1 MNSGQFATQGSEV
14 KGSLSF
20 TNYIKIQVEGDRPTH
35 LPLRIA
41 YTLSMDSFDFFRP
54 PILSVT
60 ALSNYL
66 RELLETDDVLRDVW
80 VKGEISNFTQP
91 RSGHLY
97 FTLKDAE
104 AQVKCVMWKTAA
116 LRLTFSPREGQSVEV
131 HGSMGFY
138 PAQGQAQ
145 LYIDSMQPVGEGM
158 LFQEF
163 LRLKN
168 KLEAEG
174 LFDQEH
180 KRPLPHLPKHIGI
193 ITSGS
198 GAALQDMLNTL
209 NRRLPLVRVTL
220 APSLVQGVEAP
231 ANLLRSLN
239 SLNQI
244 EDLDLIL
251 IARGGGSIEDLW
263 AFNDENLARAIYK
276 SRVPVISG
284 VGHETDF
291 TIADFVADLRA
302 PTPTAAAEL
311 ATPIT
316 INDLATAL
324 KNADTV
330 LNGTITESIATRSY
344 QLELKNHD
352 LRRLSPIQRVNNA
365 IQTLD
370 VLHERLDRTIQ
381 IFLQQLGF
389 HLQHLDNRLE
399 TLSPLSVLRRGFAI
413 VNDTQS
419 GQLVS
424 QAGQTYENQSVQVRF
439 VDGNVPAILHP
450 SNQEKL

>member
-1 MNSGQFATQGSEV
+1 M
-14 KGSLSF
+14 
-20 TNYIKIQVEGDRPTH
+20 
-35 LPLRIA
+35 RIA

-419 GQLVS
+419 GQMVS

>member
-1 MNSGQFATQGSEV
+1 M
-14 KGSLSF
+14 
-20 TNYIKIQVEGDRPTH
+20 
-35 LPLRIA
+35 RIA

-413 VNDTQS
+413 LNDTQS

>member
-1 MNSGQFATQGSEV
+1 MQFATQGSEV
-14 KGSLSF
+14 EGSRSI
-20 TNYIKIQVEGDRPTH
+20 TIYIKIQVEGDRATY

-54 PILSVT
+54 TILTVT
-60 ALSNYL
+60 ALSSYL
-66 RELLETDDVLRDVW
+66 RELLETDEILRDVW
-80 VKGEISNFTQP
+80 VKGEISNFSQP

-97 FTLKDAE
+97 FTLKDND
-104 AQVKCVMWKTAA
+104 AQIRCVMWKNAA
-116 LRLTFSPREGQSVEV
+116 MRLNFSPRDGQGVEV
-131 HGSMGFY
+131 HGSMSFY
-138 PAQGQAQ
+138 PAAGQAQ
-145 LYIDSMQPVGEGM
+145 LYIDSMQPVGEG
-158 LFQEF
+158 LLYQEF

-168 KLEAEG
+168 KLETEG
-174 LFDQEH
+174 LFDEAH
-180 KRPLPHLPKHIGI
+180 KRALPRLPQHIGI
-193 ITSGS
+193 ITSAS

-220 APSLVQGVEAP
+220 APSQVQGVEAP
-231 ANLLRSLN
+231 ASLLKSLH
-239 SLNQI
+239 SLSQI

-251 IARGGGSIEDLW
+251 IGRGGGSIEDLW
-263 AFNDENLARAIYK
+263 AFNDETLARAIYN
-276 SRVPVISG
+276 SQVPIISG

-316 INDLATAL
+316 ITDLYLSLQTARNIL
-324 KNADTV
+324 DEVINEA
-330 LNGTITESIATRSY
+330 IATRSY
-344 QLELKNHD
+344 QLELKNLD

-370 VLHERLDRTIQ
+370 VLRERLDRTIQ
-381 IFLQQLGF
+381 NHVKELHF
-389 HLQHLDNRLE
+389 HLQSLDSRLE
-399 TLSPLSVLRRGFAI
+399 SLSPVAVLRRGFAI
-413 VNDTQS
+413 LDDVQT

-424 QAGQTYENQSVQVRF
+424 QVSQTYENQAVQVRF
-439 VDGNVPAILHP
+439 SDGKVPATLNP

>member
-1 MNSGQFATQGSEV
+1 
-14 KGSLSF
+14 
-20 TNYIKIQVEGDRPTH
+20 
-35 LPLRIA
+35 
-41 YTLSMDSFDFFRP
+41 MDSFDFFRP

-168 KLEAEG
+168 KLETEG

-209 NRRLPLVRVTL
+209 SRRLPLVRVTL

-324 KNADTV
+324 QNTDTV

-419 GQLVS
+419 GQMVS

>member
-1 MNSGQFATQGSEV
+1 
-14 KGSLSF
+14 
-20 TNYIKIQVEGDRPTH
+20 
-35 LPLRIA
+35 
-41 YTLSMDSFDFFRP
+41 MDSFDFFRP

-168 KLEAEG
+168 KLETEG

-180 KRPLPHLPKHIGI
+180 KRPLPRLPKHIGI

>member
-1 MNSGQFATQGSEV
+1 
-14 KGSLSF
+14 
-20 TNYIKIQVEGDRPTH
+20 
-35 LPLRIA
+35 
-41 YTLSMDSFDFFRP
+41 MDSFDFFRP

-168 KLEAEG
+168 KLETEG

-180 KRPLPHLPKHIGI
+180 KRPLPRLPKHIGI

-324 KNADTV
+324 QNADTV

-413 VNDTQS
+413 LNDTQS